1 MDKSARRKAQPAAA
15 HHPDPLRR
23 ITALQ
28 RHSTSSIPTR
38 RAVST
43 SSLTRIPTAGDSSRM
58 WGSPFVPD
66 IGTVAE
72 VAHRRGAVVLGN
84 LAGCPRCRQA
94 PATTTTVVPRAV
106 PAAAGARV
114 VGDDLVHLVRPGIRL
129 EVRPARL
136 EVHLVRPEVHL
147 VRPEV
152 RLEARPE
159 ARLEARLE
167 VRPEVRPGRYPRA
180 VRSVQVESSHVTGL
194 WRERCSSSPQTM
206 PPSRSA
212 LAAPADSRSR
222 CQLALTESPVAR
234 PRSWKCSPRARRGNR
249 HAPPSSTSPSWQ
261 AGRYRSPSRAP
272 YRRPGRPGVGPT
284 GSVRRG
290 QADGMR

>member
-114 VGDDLVHLVRPGIRL
+114 VGDDLVHLVRPG
-129 EVRPARL
+129 
-136 EVHLVRPEVHL
+136 VHLV
-147 VRPEV
+147 
-152 RLEARPE
+152 
-159 ARLEARLE
+159 
-167 VRPEVRPGRYPRA
+167 
-180 VRSVQVESSHVTGL
+180 
-194 WRERCSSSPQTM
+194 
-206 PPSRSA
+206 
-212 LAAPADSRSR
+212 
-222 CQLALTESPVAR
+222 
-234 PRSWKCSPRARRGNR
+234 
-249 HAPPSSTSPSWQ
+249 
-261 AGRYRSPSRAP
+261 
-272 YRRPGRPGVGPT
+272 
-284 GSVRRG
+284 
-290 QADGMR
+290 